1 MSVEVSMK
9 DVKLASHAYHE
20 AYKSPCLM
28 KHGCVATMN
37 GKIVGRGHNHYR
49 TNSRDGIIHD
59 MCSCHAEIDTI
70 RNAYYSTKMNV
81 KERKYQLKV
90 V

>member
-1 MSVEVSMK
+1 MDYISQK
-9 DVKLASHAYHE
+9 DEHLASHAYFE
-20 AYKSPCLM
+20 AEKSPCLM
-28 KHGCVATMN
+28 KHGCIATVN
-37 GKIVGRGHNHYR
+37 GKIIGRGHNHYR
-49 TNSRDGIIHD
+49 TNSKDRIIGK

-70 RNAYYSTKMNV
+70 RNAYYSAKLNI

>member
-1 MSVEVSMK
+1 MDHVSHKDMS
-9 DVKLASHAYHE
+9 LASHAFVE
-20 AYKSPCLM
+20 AEKSPCLM
-28 KHGCVATMN
+28 KHGCVAAVN
-37 GKIVGRGHNHYR
+37 GKIVARGHNHYR
-49 TNSRDGIIHD
+49 TNSKDRIIHK

-70 RNAYYSTKMNV
+70 RNFYYARKMHI